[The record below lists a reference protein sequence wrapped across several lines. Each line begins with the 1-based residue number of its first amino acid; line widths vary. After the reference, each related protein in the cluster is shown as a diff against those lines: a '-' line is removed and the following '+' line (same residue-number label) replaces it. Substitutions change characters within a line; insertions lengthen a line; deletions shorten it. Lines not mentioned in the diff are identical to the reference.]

1 MLARIRRQRRPPRA
15 RSRRVLIVIENIAL
29 GRDHRAK
36 QQVQSL
42 LSAGWKVMFICRRD
56 PDNQPFRS
64 MEGLH
69 LYEYRPPAE
78 SARRISYIYEYA
90 YSLVAEARLIVAA
103 HFKHGFGVIQTGNP
117 PDAHSCS
124 PCPSSSW
131 AGPL

>member
-29 GRDHRAK
+29 GRDRAK
-36 QQVQSL
+36 KQVQSL
-42 LSAGWKVMFICRRD
+42 LSGGWQVIFICRRD

-69 LYEYRPPAE
+69 LYEYRPPAQ
-78 SARRISYIYEYA
+78 SSRRISYIYEYA
-90 YSLVAEARLIVAA
+90 YSLLAEARLIVAA
-103 HFKHGFGVIQTGNP
+103 HFKHGFDVLQTGNP